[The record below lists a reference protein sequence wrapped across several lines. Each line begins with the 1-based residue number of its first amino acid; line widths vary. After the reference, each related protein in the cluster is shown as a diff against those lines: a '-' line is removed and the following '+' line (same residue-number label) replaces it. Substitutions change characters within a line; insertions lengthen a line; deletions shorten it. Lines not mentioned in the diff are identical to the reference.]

1 MTKGRLDRRLAAH
14 QRQLRAL
21 ELRLAGVTYQQI
33 ADELAYAGRQ
43 GAYKAVES
51 ALKLTLQEPA
61 EALRRLSSERLD
73 RATLAI
79 WRAVSAGD
87 LRAIETMLRIEA
99 RRARLLGLDAPAR
112 SELSGPE
119 GGPIELAAVAQQAR
133 EHLTAKLDAIAAARQ
148 EDGT

>member
-1 MTKGRLDRRLAAH
+1 
-14 QRQLRAL
+14 
-21 ELRLAGVTYQQI
+21 
-33 ADELAYAGRQ
+33 
-43 GAYKAVES
+43 
-51 ALKLTLQEPA
+51 
-61 EALRRLSSERLD
+61 
-73 RATLAI
+73 
-79 WRAVSAGD
+79 
-87 LRAIETMLRIEA
+87 MLRIEA